1 MTLDAVPA
9 VSRVSFDVVERG
21 QLIVPCPL
29 VSRDRARSTSG
40 ADANAAWLAV
50 HAGVGPAALLV
61 SWAVSSTS
69 SGDVDA
75 GEGEL
80 PPAAYVI
87 ETSADSTDGSD
98 GQWRRELS
106 VEQNAASARSH
117 VIEFDGQS
125 WVRLV
130 LAAGARAPSFA
141 RFDLHDAS
149 DGTDDCWLLWGDPVL
164 ASAGS
169 AEPGEASWAAAIH
182 ERYPGYFPALI
193 DAASPNASPV
203 HGVER
208 LQELLE
214 AHPAVRRVA
223 IAYSPAVGAGVVA
236 DGAVERDGDLDA
248 IVAAVLEGGRLPV
261 LARQPAL
268 PGAVPASVEA
278 FNRRVAS
285 LEARHALVRGPDLA
299 AWFDAHP
306 GQLDAEG
313 RPTREGRAA
322 IQRLWVDA
330 LDLFYVPQ

>member
-1 MTLDAVPA
+1 MTFLAVPA
-9 VSRVSFDVVERG
+9 VSPVSFDVAERG

-29 VSRDRARSTSG
+29 VSQDRGRCSSG
-40 ADANAAWLAV
+40 ANASAAWLAV

-61 SWAVSSTS
+61 SWAVSGAS
-69 SGDVDA
+69 SED
-75 GEGEL
+75 GEL

-87 ETSADSTDGSD
+87 ETSADSTDGRD

-106 VEQNAASARSH
+106 VEQNVASARTH

-130 LAAGARAPSFA
+130 LEASAAPSFA
-141 RFDLHDAS
+141 RFDLHAAS
-149 DGTDDCWLLWGDPVL
+149 DGTDDCWLLWGDSVL

-169 AEPGEASWAAAIH
+169 IELGEASWAAAIH

-193 DAASPNASPV
+193 DASSANASPA

-208 LQELLE
+208 LQHLLE
-214 AHPAVRRVA
+214 AHPAARRVT
-223 IAYSPAVGAGVVA
+223 IARAASGGPTVDGAGV
-236 DGAVERDGDLDA
+236 DRDGELDA
-248 IVAAVLEGGRLPV
+248 IVAAVLEAGRLPV

-268 PGAVPASVEA
+268 PGAARAAVDA
-278 FNRRVAS
+278 FNRRVAN
-285 LEARHALVRGPDLA
+285 LEARHALACGPDLA

-306 GQLDAEG
+306 DELDSEG

-322 IQRLWVDA
+322 IQRLWADA
-330 LDLFYVPQ
+330 LDVFYVPQ